1 MTAPSR
7 GKPLS
12 RPRIRR
18 RRRLPGRALAGCLL
32 LAMLLPLPAGFAQA
46 PAADASAGGDNG
58 GEPGAGGE
66 SSDAAEPSPEDLLA
80 RLRQQLDGLDQGL
93 KTLQEQMELNREEI
107 AGQSERLDAEMKRMD
122 PIAVRL
128 DSLSQQLEQSQKML
142 EEHETR
148 IEDNSVRL
156 FETLMGIDDTEQS
169 VAALRAQLQRLER
182 SVQAR
187 AAREADDRPGTG
199 AAAGAPDARQE
210 GGAALLPF
218 ALGLLLPAGILL
230 YPAARARRA
239 QPSRGPPAASTPPGT
254 LESGAGNAAPAAGL
268 LLALMGAVL
277 GFALVGIGIRDGA
290 SLGGILGT
298 PFAFLPQLLAL
309 SPEARLPAVAE
320 PLLTRLP
327 LVAAVALLAAVT
339 VGSRLTALGGL
350 LVGLAVGALLLPLF
364 GHWSGA
370 GAASGDPA
378 PGWLAGLGFT
388 DTGAVAGTAL
398 VGGGAALG
406 LAFGMGRAGAGPPRE
421 RLAGG
426 LGREPTLLVVAVL
439 LIWIG
444 WLEPR
449 IAATPEAG
457 VALVLASWAA
467 AAGALLVA
475 ALFSAL
481 LRGGAERWD
490 GLPAAL
496 LAGILAAPAAA
507 ASGMAVPL
515 IFGALVALLHGL
527 LARALQGGDTHRELA
542 AAFAVAGLA
551 AALAP
556 ALVGPDGF
564 LFAPVAEDLP
574 VQALGAGV
582 ALVLGVGGGLCL
594 GLLLRLL
601 PGLLS
606 RRPADAVTERAPQAA
621 AATAA

>member
-1 MTAPSR
+1 M
-7 GKPLS
+7 
-12 RPRIRR
+12 
-18 RRRLPGRALAGCLL
+18 PGRALAGCLL
-32 LAMLLPLPAGFAQA
+32 LVMLLPLPAGFAQA
-46 PAADASAGGDNG
+46 PTADASAAGDNG
-58 GEPGAGGE
+58 GAGGE
-66 SSDAAEPSPEDLLA
+66 GAAAPATPSPEELLA
-80 RLRQQLDGLDQGL
+80 SLQQQLDGLDQGL
-93 KTLQEQMELNREEI
+93 KTLEEQIALNREEI

-128 DSLSQQLEQSQKML
+128 DSLSQRLEQTQKML

-182 SVQAR
+182 NVQAR
-187 AAREADDRPGTG
+187 AAREADDRPGAG

-268 LLALMGAVL
+268 LLALTGAVL

-290 SLGGILGT
+290 SLGGILGA

-309 SPEARLPAVAE
+309 SPEARLPVVAE
-320 PLLTRLP
+320 PLLARLP
-327 LVAAVALLAAVT
+327 LVAAMALLAAVT

-406 LAFGMGRAGAGPPRE
+406 LAFGMGRARAGPPRE

-426 LGREPTLLVVAVL
+426 LGREPALPVVAVL

-475 ALFSAL
+475 TLFSAL
-481 LRGGAERWD
+481 LRGDAERWD

-507 ASGMAVPL
+507 ASGLAVPL

-582 ALVLGVGGGLCL
+582 ALVVGVGGGLCL